1 MKISNFKLNKRLSNL
16 IYCWGA
22 CIVILG
28 AGFKIAD
35 LPGANEVLLAGLA
48 MEVFIFFLSGLE
60 GVDEKTESDQEQV
73 YMDPYGADARISELE
88 RKFALLNSLYDQKV
102 VHEAHVLET
111 TAQIKAA
118 LGDIQKNIAQ
128 K

>member
-1 MKISNFKLNKRLSNL
+1 MKISKFRLNKRLSNL

-22 CIVILG
+22 CVVILG

-60 GVDEKTESDQEQV
+60 GVDEKSDEAQEV
-73 YMDPYGADARISELE
+73 NGYDAEARISELE
-88 RKFALLNSLYDQKV
+88 RKLTLLNSLYDKKV
-102 VHEAHVLET
+102 IQEAHVLET

-118 LGDIQKNIAQ
+118 LGEIHKNIAQ

>member
-48 MEVFIFFLSGLE
+48 MEVLIFFLSGLE
-60 GVDEKTESDQEQV
+60 GVDNDADTQQLPACGD
-73 YMDPYGADARISELE
+73 ADARISELE
-88 RKFALLNSLYDQKV
+88 RKLTLLNTLYDKKV
-102 VHEAHVLET
+102 VQEAHVLET

-118 LGDIQKNIAQ
+118 LGEIHKNIAQ

>member
-1 MKISNFKLNKRLSNL
+1 MKISKFRLNKKLSNL

-22 CIVILG
+22 CVVILG

-60 GVDEKTESDQEQV
+60 GVDEKSDEAQEV
-73 YMDPYGADARISELE
+73 SGYDAEARISELE
-88 RKFALLNSLYDQKV
+88 RKLTLLNSLYDKKV
-102 VHEAHVLET
+102 IQEAHVLET

-118 LGDIQKNIAQ
+118 LGEIHKNIAQ